1 MADLTNETFGGTW
14 PYKPQFYEHD
24 GVKLHY
30 VDEGE
35 GDPIV
40 MLHGNPTWGYLYR
53 NFSPALSRTNR
64 CVVPDHMGSASRTSR
79 WTSSTRWRGTSRTL
93 RR

>member
-1 MADLTNETFGGTW
+1 MADLTSETFGGTW

-30 VDEGE
+30 VDEGD

-40 MLHGNPTWGYLYR
+40 MLHGNPT
-53 NFSPALSRTNR
+53 
-64 CVVPDHMGSASRTSR
+64 
-79 WTSSTRWRGTSRTL
+79 
-93 RR
+93 